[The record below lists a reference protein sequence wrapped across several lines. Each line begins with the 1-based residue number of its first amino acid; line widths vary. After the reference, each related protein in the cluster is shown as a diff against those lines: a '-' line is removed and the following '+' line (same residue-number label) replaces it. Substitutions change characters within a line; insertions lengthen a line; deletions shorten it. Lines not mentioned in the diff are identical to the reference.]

1 MKQALQLKATIDGMR
16 TLKDRSLK
24 ITIVTQELNPESS
37 SKLLSLQN
45 SLCDVLIND
54 IDLTE
59 AEIEMVQN
67 TKWNLEDVPNFKSPS
82 QRLRAVFYRMWEQN
96 KNGYDDFNLFYL
108 NRMEQLIEF
117 YKLKIE

>member
-54 IDLTE
+54 KDLTE
-59 AEIEMVQN
+59 GEIEMLQN
-67 TKWNLEDVPNFKSPS
+67 SKWQLEDVPNFKSPS
-82 QRLRAVFYRMWEQN
+82 QRLRAVLFRMWEQD
-96 KNGYDDFNLFYL
+96 KNGYDDFNLFYI
-108 NRMEQLIEF
+108 NRMEQLIEHF
-117 YKLKIE
+117 KTKLE